1 MLPGCTI
8 RMWHR
13 RIYQFMAIAN
23 AQTNRLLGV
32 LDTAYDGLIYR
43 QAQADSLATALRCWS
58 SRLCA

>member
-1 MLPGCTI
+1 ML
-8 RMWHR
+8 MWHR
-13 RIYQFMAIAN
+13 RIYQFMTAVGSK
-23 AQTNRLLGV
+23 TNQLLGV

>member
-1 MLPGCTI
+1 ML
-8 RMWHR
+8 MWHR